1 MALHTLQIAELKDRP
16 DLFVYDHT
24 KGNTHYYTPVKKIE
38 IQSINMETGYP
49 SWNRITEYTVHE
61 NLNMY
66 KVMDIEERFEPFWVS
81 DDHSMIVW
89 DDEDNTMKMISP
101 LEIMKEPHRYV
112 IPKLDEEQEVCAIP
126 CIDLIITRDES
137 MTTGYDFTVENDFTF
152 CTFDGVFVQDTAA
165 LYMPLS
171 LEAQRDCEV
180 MCIPMGMNNSQQLVL
195 EIKHELILAAWIIT
209 DNNKPRTPDI
219 GVWTLKQLR
228 EDLMIGVRQY
238 HVHQTL
244 TVKLSNGKSIRTILG
259 RALFNATLPE
269 EFLNKHYNGFIDEQI
284 NSKKYNK
291 EILLKLFEDYSSQT
305 AADYVTATENL
316 LRVYT
321 SVYPA
326 SLVMSELSRQ
336 DLFADLKRRYE
347 NSKTLEEKQKIINEI
362 EKKMKD
368 GSLAKELP
376 MLDNILRSGSRGTPE
391 QLRQVLVCKGILQD
405 PQGNFL
411 SVNESLMEG
420 LDPQGNFYQGFGAR
434 KGMMD
439 RSRATA
445 MTGYMYRKFIYA
457 MASVTYDPEI
467 RDCGTTKTVS
477 VNINDSNAKL
487 LEFRYIVD
495 NGKLVCLTRDVMPKY
510 IGKTVNLRSPIYCRS
525 HKLCKACYGD
535 LMHVYNTKFVGILG
549 AEAMGERGTQ
559 EIMKAF
565 HVGGA
570 ATVVVPS
577 LAEQAMDNNPDLT
590 RSEFENYFVQ
600 EGVKLRFN
608 GSHDIEIVFKFDE
621 YLGVGLTEFTLNPEN
636 TGIMAPS
643 VETEGVSM
651 KDVID
656 LRPCAFHLLVDGKDL
671 EIVFDEETYIPIEYW
686 EINEYK
692 DDRGVKC
699 ISLKANSANVPTFAA
714 INVTSTDMNV
724 AMQAILTQVEKKNTV
739 KKPEVTFKKLC
750 NIYGARYNVA
760 YNHIEIL
767 VSQLFRNKTHPEIPA
782 RLIEPYDAKYYGV
795 KQIPHLE
802 SFMSGMLFENMSK
815 SLMNGFVNDST
826 IHSPIEQLLTDDF
839 DFDRKNR

>member
-1 MALHTLQIAELKDRP
+1 MALHTLHIADLKDRP

-38 IQSINMETGYP
+38 IQSINMESGCP

-89 DDEDNTMKMISP
+89 DDDDNTMKMISP
-101 LEIMKEPHRYV
+101 LDIMKEPHRYV
-112 IPKLDEEQEVCAIP
+112 IPKLDEEDEVCAIP

-152 CTFDGVFVQDTAA
+152 CTYDGVFVQDTAA

-180 MCIPMGMNNSQQLVL
+180 MCIPMGMNNTQQYTL

-209 DNNKPRTPDI
+209 DNKKPRTPDI
-219 GVWTLKQLR
+219 GIWTLKQLR

-244 TVKLSNGKSIRTILG
+244 TVKLSNGKSIKTILG

-269 EFLNKHYNGFIDEQI
+269 ELLNERYGGFIDEQI
-284 NSKKYNK
+284 NSKKYNGD
-291 EILLKLFEDYSSQT
+291 IVPALFEKYSSQT
-305 AADYVTATENL
+305 AADWVTSTEEL

-347 NSKTLEEKQKIINEI
+347 SAKTLEEKQQVINEI
-362 EKKMKD
+362 EARMKD
-368 GSLAKELP
+368 GSLSKEMP
-376 MLDNILRSGSRGTPE
+376 MIDNILRSGSRGTPE

-411 SVNESLMEG
+411 SINESLMEG
-420 LDPQGNFYQGFGAR
+420 LEPKEAFMQGFGAR

-439 RSRATA
+439 RSRATS
-445 MTGYMYRKFIYA
+445 MTGYLYRKLVYA
-457 MASVTYDPEI
+457 MASVMYDPEV
-467 RDCGTTKTVS
+467 RDCGTDKTVP
-477 VNINDSNAKL
+477 VKITKSNSKL
-487 LEFRYIVD
+487 LEYRYIVEK
-495 NGKLVCLTRDVMPKY
+495 GKLVCLTRDVMPKY
-510 IGKTVNLRSPIYCRS
+510 IDKTVNLRTPIYCKS

-535 LMHVYNTKFVGILG
+535 VMHFYNTKFVGILG
-549 AEAMGERGTQ
+549 AESMGERGTQ
-559 EIMKAF
+559 QIMKNF
-565 HVGGA
+565 HLGGA
-570 ATVVVPS
+570 ATVVLPNLVD
-577 LAEQAMDNNPDLT
+577 QAVDNNPDLT
-590 RSEFENYFVQ
+590 KEEFDKYLVQ
-600 EGVKLRFN
+600 EGTKLKFAGN
-608 GSHDIEIVFKFDE
+608 FDVEIVLKFDE
-621 YLGVGLTEFTLNPEN
+621 YLDIGLSTFTLNPESS
-636 TGIMAPS
+636 GILSSMDI
-643 VETEGVSM
+643 EGTSI
-651 KDVID
+651 KEAID
-656 LRPCAFHLLVDGKDL
+656 LKPFAFHLLVDGKDL
-671 EIVFDEETYIPIEYW
+671 EIIFDEETFVPTEYY
-686 EINEYK
+686 ETSEYK

-699 ISLKANSANVPTFAA
+699 ISLKANSANVPFFAN
-714 INVTSTDMNV
+714 INVTSGDMNV

-739 KKPEVTFKKLC
+739 TRPEVTFKKLC
-750 NIYGARYNVA
+750 NIYGARYSVA
-760 YNHIEIL
+760 YNHIEVL
-767 VSQLFRNKTHPEIPA
+767 VSQLYRNRAHPEIPA
-782 RLIEPYDAKYYGV
+782 RLIDPYDAKYYGV

-839 DFDRKNR
+839 DFERNNR